1 MPEKPTGPRGG
12 TTTRT
17 ESGLVRKTLWLSEI
31 EAEELRQ
38 RAFRERTSESELMRD
53 ALRAFLKIPDE

>member
-1 MPEKPTGPRGG
+1 MPQDPIGPRGG

-17 ESGLVRKTLWLSEI
+17 KSGLVRKTLWLNEV

-38 RAFRERTSESELMRD
+38 RAFRERTTESDLMRE
-53 ALRAFLKIPDE
+53 ALRQFLGLPE